1 MYIYYL
7 KNYLYIPSLSVSSS
21 PNGLK
26 SLLASE
32 SSLCSSLIS
41 DSDSDI
47 LKSESSLSD
56 FESESLESLAR
67 LTCLEDTCRPYAQL
81 QLKFVYKKLGS
92 E

>member
-1 MYIYYL
+1 MFNIKL
-7 KNYLYIPSLSVSSS
+7 QNRIKKCILPSPLSVSSSPS

-56 FESESLESLAR
+56 FESESL
-67 LTCLEDTCRPYAQL
+67 
-81 QLKFVYKKLGS
+81 
-92 E
+92 